1 MAWPIRKKEKR
12 KSRAFNQQ
20 EKNKNKLIFSFLRTL
35 HGDMV
40 ADPEGLLNMNINIH
54 AYDKFAQA
62 WTHGYLDAWG

>member
-1 MAWPIRKKEKR
+1 
-12 KSRAFNQQ
+12 
-20 EKNKNKLIFSFLRTL
+20 
-35 HGDMV
+35 MV